1 MDEEIIKSDN
11 SSTHLTTLPQP
22 IRPIDQKSQE
32 KNIKIEIKIY
42 ATEKK
47 MFKWSKKAFK
57 KKKQYSYKK
66 NHIYKSRTKHLYQAE
81 S

>member
-32 KNIKIEIKIY
+32 NNIKIEIKIY
-42 ATEKK
+42 VTEKRK
-47 MFKWSKKAFK
+47 CLNGAKRHSRK
-57 KKKQYSYKK
+57 KKTIFILKKSY
-66 NHIYKSRTKHLYQAE
+66 I
-81 S
+81 